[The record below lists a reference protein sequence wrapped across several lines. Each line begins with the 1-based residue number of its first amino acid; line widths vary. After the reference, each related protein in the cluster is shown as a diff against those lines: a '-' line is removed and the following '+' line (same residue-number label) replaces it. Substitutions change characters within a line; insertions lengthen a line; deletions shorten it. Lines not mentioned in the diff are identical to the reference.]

1 MPIGTKLWLS
11 GTDSTIYKGN
21 KIYLKMNNQIYDVA
35 TYQELYSKL
44 GTEYVPIN
52 PGYYV
57 CAK

>member
-1 MPIGTKLWLS
+1 
-11 GTDSTIYKGN
+11 
-21 KIYLKMNNQIYDVA
+21 MNNQFYDIA